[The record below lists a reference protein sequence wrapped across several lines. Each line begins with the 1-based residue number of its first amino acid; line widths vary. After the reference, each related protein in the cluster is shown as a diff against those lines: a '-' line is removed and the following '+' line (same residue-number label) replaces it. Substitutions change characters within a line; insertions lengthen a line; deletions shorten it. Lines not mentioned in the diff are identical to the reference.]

1 MSNEPHKG
9 LGTTIYKSDCK
20 IADSAQKSKL
30 RNITNLDQNIQLVKN
45 NSCAW
50 QYKYFILAISQFKM
64 EKKRTEEYLQKSENR
79 HDTSQNLR
87 ERMFREN
94 LFVKHILV
102 KMKKKR

>member
-1 MSNEPHKG
+1 
-9 LGTTIYKSDCK
+9 
-20 IADSAQKSKL
+20 
-30 RNITNLDQNIQLVKN
+30 
-45 NSCAW
+45 
-50 QYKYFILAISQFKM
+50 M

-102 KMKKKR
+102 KMKKKKMKKKKLRIRYNK

>member
-1 MSNEPHKG
+1 
-9 LGTTIYKSDCK
+9 
-20 IADSAQKSKL
+20 
-30 RNITNLDQNIQLVKN
+30 
-45 NSCAW
+45 
-50 QYKYFILAISQFKM
+50 M

-102 KMKKKR
+102 KMKKKMKKNKLRIRYNK